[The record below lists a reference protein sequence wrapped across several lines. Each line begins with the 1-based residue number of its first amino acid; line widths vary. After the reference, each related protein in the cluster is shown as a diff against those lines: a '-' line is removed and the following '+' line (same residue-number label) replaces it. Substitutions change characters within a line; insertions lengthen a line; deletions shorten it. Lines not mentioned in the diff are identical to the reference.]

1 MGQKIH
7 PYGLRLGIV
16 TDWKSRW
23 YSEKDY
29 AAQVNEDHKIRTYL
43 RDELTRGA
51 VSRIDIERIGDKKV
65 QIDIHTGRPGVVIGR
80 GGSEAERLRGGLED
94 LTGRNVK
101 FNVIEVANPELDAQL
116 LARSV
121 ADQLEGRV
129 AFRRAMKRTVTTA
142 MKAGAEGVRVQAQG
156 RLGGADMGRRE
167 WYLEGRVPLHTLRA
181 DIDYGT
187 ATARTP
193 VGAVGVKVW
202 VYRGDLLTSVAARN
216 EKIAAE
222 ARLAA
227 GGPAQRRRRSAR
239 SRAESAAGE
248 SGGKRLIEAGGGKR
262 PVESGA
268 GKKGGK
274 RLIEAGGGRRKPTT
288 SDAAA
293 EFNEARQATEDGVA
307 DAAVVADAAA
317 VVAGEVAA
325 EAVAE
330 AVVAEVAAVEAVETA
345 VVAEVTADEVE
356 VEAEIAEV
364 VAEVAVEDAL
374 IAEAIAEETG
384 SEEAVIEA
392 VVAEER
398 AEDAIVEAVVAEAVA
413 EEAQEIA
420 EIADEVAVEAIVE
433 AVEAEEEAEADVEA
447 ALEVEAIAEVL
458 DEAAEVE
465 ETPTVETTEV
475 IETQKVDEESH
486 QSPVASHQLEETGDS
501 RLETDDSDEAPE
513 QSEGDKS

>member
-29 AAQVNEDHKIRTYL
+29 AAQVNEDHRIRTYL
-43 RDELTRGA
+43 RNELTRGA

-65 QIDIHTGRPGVVIGR
+65 RIDIHTGRPGVVIGR
-80 GGSEAERLRGGLED
+80 GGSEAERLRTGLED
-94 LTGRNVK
+94 LSGRNVK

-181 DIDYGT
+181 DIDYGV
-187 ATARTP
+187 ATARTS

-202 VYRGDLLTSVAARN
+202 VYRGDLLTSVTARN

-239 SRAESAAGE
+239 SRAEAAAGE
-248 SGGKRLIEAGGGKR
+248 TGGKRLIEAGGGKR
-262 PVESGA
+262 PVEPGA

-293 EFNEARQATEDGVA
+293 EFEEAKQATDDAIE
-307 DAAVVADAAA
+307 DAAVVADTAAI
-317 VVAGEVAA
+317 VADE
-325 EAVAE
+325 
-330 AVVAEVAAVEAVETA
+330 AAVEAIETA
-345 VVAEVTADEVE
+345 VVAEA
-356 VEAEIAEV
+356 
-364 VAEVAVEDAL
+364 
-374 IAEAIAEETG
+374 
-384 SEEAVIEA
+384 
-392 VVAEER
+392 VAEE
-398 AEDAIVEAVVAEAVA
+398 AEVEAVVAEAVA
-413 EEAQEIA
+413 E
-420 EIADEVAVEAIVE
+420 VAVEEAIVAETAAEETGSEEAIVE
-433 AVEAEEEAEADVEA
+433 AVIAEDFAEEAVAEAVTAEAVAEVAEEIAEVADEAAVEAVETAIEAEV
-447 ALEVEAIAEVL
+447 VAEVL
-458 DEAAEVE
+458 DEAADEVAADK
-465 ETPTVETTEV
+465 VEDTEGG
-475 IETQKVDEESH
+475 
-486 QSPVASHQLEETGDS
+486 A
-501 RLETDDSDEAPE
+501 
-513 QSEGDKS
+513 